1 MLKYS
6 TEYLIIHEN
15 TIDWEKLSSD
25 KEDMF
30 SLVEIRLFRSKINW
44 KKYLQTHSRTCPFTT
59 QMLEV
64 ASKYFTPE
72 IYGMLAAFDIPQE
85 DFIENHLED
94 FSPGMLI
101 MGCSLSEDFF
111 LNHIDYWKDWKDHFN
126 LSQKIDLES
135 SQYARLK
142 LLLEVDD

>member
-15 TIDWEKLSSD
+15 DINWDELSSD
-25 KEDMF
+25 KDDMF

-44 KKYLQTHSRTCPFTT
+44 KKYLQTHSRSCPFTT

-72 IYGMLAAFDIPQE
+72 IYDLLAAFDIPQE
-85 DFIENHLED
+85 DFIENHLDD
-94 FSPGMLI
+94 FTPGL
-101 MGCSLSEDFF
+101 
-111 LNHIDYWKDWKDHFN
+111 
-126 LSQKIDLES
+126 
-135 SQYARLK
+135 
-142 LLLEVDD
+142 